1 MIMIFF
7 FCFKKFSPK
16 NFTKNHVA
24 LSKDLNIIIDMFLVI
39 PSFSIPSFIEKMVLP
54 IYVMV
59 YDTFYWFDDKY
70 DRKYIEYSFSKRKEN
85 KKNFWF
91 LKTLIFLKNKFL
103 CRYEMLN
110 WTINVNNNMLVNCFL
125 CDLDI
130 NWEDQTPTG
139 LPVYMFVPYIRR
151 FENAKILV
159 TVHNSNMVTYRY
171 FRNGKALE
179 NFLLFDF

>member
-1 MIMIFF
+1 MLKRSFRHSKNRFLSNFYRFLAKSGKVTLFNKVLGNFSQIFSH
-7 FCFKKFSPK
+7 FCENRSFLEIFSPGSV
-16 NFTKNHVA
+16 T
-24 LSKDLNIIIDMFLVI
+24 S
-39 PSFSIPSFIEKMVLP
+39 PP
-54 IYVMV
+54 
-59 YDTFYWFDDKY
+59 YD
-70 DRKYIEYSFSKRKEN
+70 
-85 KKNFWF
+85 
-91 LKTLIFLKNKFL
+91 
-103 CRYEMLN
+103 
-110 WTINVNNNMLVNCFL
+110 VNNNMLVNCFL
-125 CDLDI
+125 CVLDI